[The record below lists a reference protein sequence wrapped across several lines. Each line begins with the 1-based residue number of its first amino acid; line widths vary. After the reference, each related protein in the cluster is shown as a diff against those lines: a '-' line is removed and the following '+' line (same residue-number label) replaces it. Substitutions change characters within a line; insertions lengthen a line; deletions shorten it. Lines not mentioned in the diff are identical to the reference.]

1 MAAARSTGG
10 AVETAQDA
18 GATAGRAVSGTGGS
32 DADADAKA
40 DVNVRVA
47 VDVDM
52 DGNGA
57 VPQNTAGTEPAEP
70 ADNEAVGTKAVG
82 TKAVGTKAV
91 GTKAAYNEAVE
102 PLRREFV
109 RRLCPPF
116 FCRGSH
122 IVCIMA

>member
-1 MAAARSTGG
+1 M
-10 AVETAQDA
+10 ETAQDA

-82 TKAVGTKAV
+82 TKA
-91 GTKAAYNEAVE
+91 AYNEAVE